1 MELKKRISGD
11 LKEAMKSRDDF
22 KVGTLRFLLSS
33 IQAREIEKRG
43 KGLGEELTDEEV
55 MEVLKKEA
63 KKRRES
69 FEIYEKGGRSDLAEK
84 EKKEL
89 EYIRSYLPPEMSDA
103 DLEKIVEEALV
114 SVQPVGPKDFG
125 RVMND
130 AMKRVKGAAEAS
142 RVQQLVKKKL
152 SS

>member
-69 FEIYEKGGRSDLAEK
+69 FEIYEKGGKKRFSRERK
-84 EKKEL
+84 ERVGVYSVVSASRNVRCRFGKN
-89 EYIRSYLPPEMSDA
+89 RRGSACQCATRRPEGFRQGD
-103 DLEKIVEEALV
+103 E
-114 SVQPVGPKDFG
+114 
-125 RVMND
+125 RCN
-130 AMKRVKGAAEAS
+130 EAS
-142 RVQQLVKKKL
+142 
-152 SS
+152 